1 MQVGRHGYAVDD
13 GKLDRYVAL
22 CVATLLYDPLPG
34 LMTISLEK
42 VNNRWY
48 GTGDDKFTSK
58 ESLVLQ

>member
-1 MQVGRHGYAVDD
+1 
-13 GKLDRYVAL
+13 
-22 CVATLLYDPLPG
+22 
-34 LMTISLEK
+34 MTISLEK